1 MAETKIQT
9 RFNVLLILSMLGRRA
24 RHELQLLLVVNLQRE
39 ISQHLPRGG
48 GGGCRSHDGGSR
60 RGLRRRRGGGSVR
73 VSVGGR
79 VYRGWLKLN
88 DGCDHGRDKLGDRSR
103 YGEKLRLMLKRR
115 RLRNHKKSSCS
126 RNDGV

>member
-48 GGGCRSHDGGSR
+48 GGGCRSHDLVAGN
-60 RGLRRRRGGGSVR
+60 L
-73 VSVGGR
+73 
-79 VYRGWLKLN
+79 
-88 DGCDHGRDKLGDRSR
+88 LG
-103 YGEKLRLMLKRR
+103 E
-115 RLRNHKKSSCS
+115 NF
-126 RNDGV
+126 